1 MKLSRYVPY
10 TLQFVLACS
19 LQAIWIQ
26 ILCRDNVVHVT
37 MSDVCVKVQR
47 EKICLR
53 DFYLTGSGRASNKD
67 PFVVTSLP
75 GS

>member
-1 MKLSRYVPY
+1 M
-10 TLQFVLACS
+10 
-19 LQAIWIQ
+19 
-26 ILCRDNVVHVT
+26 N
-37 MSDVCVKVQR
+37 VQR

-67 PFVVTSLP
+67 PVVVTSLP